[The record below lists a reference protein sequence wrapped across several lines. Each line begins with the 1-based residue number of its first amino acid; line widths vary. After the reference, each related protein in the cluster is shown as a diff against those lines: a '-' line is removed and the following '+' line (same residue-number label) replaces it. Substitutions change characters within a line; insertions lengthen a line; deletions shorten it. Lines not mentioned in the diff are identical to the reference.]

1 MGLQGWK
8 QISSQYLRAVRY
20 NAIKQELEMSFKDG
34 GYETYFGVPPNTFE
48 SFITAANKDQYHQN
62 HILKHYPAMAHR

>member
-8 QISSQYLRAVRY
+8 QISSQHLRAVRY

-34 GYETYFGVPPNTFE
+34 GYETYFGVPPHIFE
-48 SFITAANKDQYHQN
+48 ELIKAENKDKYHQAN
-62 HILKHYPAMAHR
+62 ILKNYPAIARR